1 MRKMRTILI
10 LFSFCLFA
18 ACNNKN
24 GTYYITGFGVKGDG
38 KTNNTEAINKTI
50 QTCNANGGGTVIVT
64 PGEFVSDS
72 IRILSNVNLE
82 LMPGAIIK
90 GKNSFSG

>member
-24 GTYYITGFGVKGDG
+24 GTNYITGFGVKVME
-38 KTNNTEAINKTI
+38 KPITLKQLIKQYKLVMPMAE
-50 QTCNANGGGTVIVT
+50 
-64 PGEFVSDS
+64 
-72 IRILSNVNLE
+72 E
-82 LMPGAIIK
+82 L
-90 GKNSFSG
+90 